1 MVGILKSSMRGVI
14 IVMVL
19 IVILLAGCGLYFLLT
34 PPPIKDSIEPIAEEA
49 TREQVAYISV
59 VTPDK

>member
-1 MVGILKSSMRGVI
+1 
-14 IVMVL
+14 MVL